1 MGKGPEGDAEVNERL
16 HERSHTPA
24 RDFDRL
30 AEEHDEA
37 SRTAQRRRSGSRF
50 RYRRR
55 RTAVHNVRT
64 VNDAPFYEYVS
75 AALRRTLA
83 LVCVQITLGTFAFG
97 SDTGSDRTLARTA
110 VVQMSYIS
118 SSISY
123 LHTTPHSFS
132 ADALRSATFDLTT
145 VNTDFRYAYATLCY
159 DRPWPASARSC
170 LQLQQTCPDVHLQTL
185 PMIYAYRRPRLLVTA
200 PPIASSR
207 PHTRLHRTDS
217 SSFPA
222 SPRPAAPPACRPNCL
237 GRPAWTRP
245 PLGRSAQRLHAS
257 KPCHSVPDGTPCSFQ
272 KNREKTPKRK
282 ALFIEATTSSRNR
295 ARASVRGTLGTSSG
309 RAPTRCTFS
318 LCRSHL
324 RFTTIARFAQERER
338 RAPDH

>member
-1 MGKGPEGDAEVNERL
+1 VNERL
-16 HERSHTPA
+16 HERSSTPA

-37 SRTAQRRRSGSRF
+37 SRAAQRRRSGSRF

-55 RTAVHNVRT
+55 RTAGHSVRA
-64 VNDAPFYEYVS
+64 VDDAPFYEYVS
-75 AALRRTLA
+75 AALRRKLV

-97 SDTGSDRTLARTA
+97 SDTGSDRTSARTA

-123 LHTTPHSFS
+123 LHTSPHGFS
-132 ADALRSATFDLTT
+132 ADTLRSATFDPTT

-170 LQLQQTCPDVHLQTL
+170 LQLQQTCLDVHLQTL
-185 PMIYAYRRPRLLVTA
+185 PMIYAYHRLRLLVTA

-207 PHTRLHRTDS
+207 PHARLHRTDS

-222 SPRPAAPPACRPNCL
+222 SPRPAAPPACRPNCP
-237 GRPAWTRP
+237 GRPAGTRP
-245 PLGRSAQRLHAS
+245 PLSRSAQRLRSS
-257 KPCHSVPDGTPCSFQ
+257 KPCHPVPHGTPCTFQ
-272 KNREKTPKRK
+272 KYGEKKLRK
-282 ALFIEATTSSRNR
+282 EKPYS
-295 ARASVRGTLGTSSG
+295 
-309 RAPTRCTFS
+309 
-318 LCRSHL
+318 
-324 RFTTIARFAQERER
+324 
-338 RAPDH
+338 